1 MLSLL
6 SFRSVAACEAIVRKQ
21 YSLLGWEYRDTDS
34 DDDDD
39 KTGSGKVQIIGLSAR
54 LFSATRTGLF

>member
-1 MLSLL
+1 M
-6 SFRSVAACEAIVRKQ
+6 SFRSVAACEGIVRKQ

-39 KTGSGKVQIIGLSAR
+39 DEEDETGSGKMVLKYPFI
-54 LFSATRTGLF
+54 